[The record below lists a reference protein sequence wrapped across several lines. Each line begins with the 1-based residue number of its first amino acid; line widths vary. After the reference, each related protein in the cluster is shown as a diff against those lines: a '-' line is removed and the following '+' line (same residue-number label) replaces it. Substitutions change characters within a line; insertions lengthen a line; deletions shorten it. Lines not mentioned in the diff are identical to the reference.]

1 MSGPCAVG
9 CAAYRQQ
16 NPTAP
21 EKGRPILEPLELL
34 AVALSVAAVW
44 WTTVRNA
51 LCWPVGLVSVLLY
64 GWIFYGA
71 HLYSDALLQL
81 VYAALQCYGWW
92 QWRRAPRVARRPQ
105 VRRPR
110 MPDLVL
116 AVLLGVTGALALGT
130 VMSRYTDAAFPWL
143 DATLTALS
151 LVAQYWMARLYRI
164 NWLLW
169 IAVDLVYV
177 GLYVVRD
184 LPLTAALYA
193 GFVVLAALG
202 WRQWGRSEADRAIV
216 QGAGA

>member
-1 MSGPCAVG
+1 M
-9 CAAYRQQ
+9 
-16 NPTAP
+16 
-21 EKGRPILEPLELL
+21 
-34 AVALSVAAVW
+34 
-44 WTTVRNA
+44 RNS

-71 HLYSDALLQL
+71 RLYSDALLQL

-92 QWRRAPRVARRPQ
+92 QWSKAPMHARRPQ

-110 MPDLVL
+110 GRDLAFAMLVGSVG
-116 AVLLGVTGALALGT
+116 AVALGNI
-130 VMSRYTDAAFPWL
+130 MSRYTDAALPWL

-151 LVAQYWMARLYRI
+151 LVAQYWMARLYRV

-177 GLYVVRD
+177 GVYVVRH

-193 GFVVLAALG
+193 GFVVLAILG
-202 WRQWGRSEADRAIV
+202 WRQWGRSDAGATTLP
-216 QGAGA
+216 QGASA